1 MYEIK
6 GKTAVIT
13 GSGRGIG
20 REIAIALAKEGARVV
35 VNVKKRVDDGN
46 ETLRR
51 VREYSD
57 GIMVQADVSTR
68 QGCRDLVKKSLDA
81 YDKIHILVNNAGLG
95 IGMPFLDT
103 DDRLIEKMI
112 GTNLMSNIYCSQEFG
127 RIIQDNGCIVII
139 SSLAGIR
146 PMAMLSLY
154 GTAKAA
160 ILKMAE
166 YLAIEL
172 APKHIRVNA
181 VAPSVVKTKMGESL
195 IDFLHISEEE
205 YGLKHTLTGKMIMP
219 EEVAD
224 AVVFLIKSQSITG
237 QTIVID
243 SGQSLLSGLP
253 SETVGNN
260 STTLSI
266 I

>member
-35 VNVKKRVDDGN
+35 VNVKKRVEDGN
-46 ETLRR
+46 DTLRE
-51 VREYSD
+51 VRKYSD

-68 QGCRDLVKKSLDA
+68 QGCMDLVKKAVDA
-81 YDKIHILVNNAGLG
+81 YGKIHILVNNAGLG
-95 IGMPFLDT
+95 IGMPFLET

-127 RIIQDNGCIVII
+127 KIIQDNGSIVIM

-154 GTAKAA
+154 GTTKAA

-166 YLAIEL
+166 YMALEL
-172 APKHIRVNA
+172 APRHIRVNT

-195 IDFLHISEEE
+195 VDFLHISEEE
-205 YGLKHTLTGKMIMP
+205 YGQKHTLTGKMIMP
-219 EEVAD
+219 EEVAET
-224 AVVFLIKSQSITG
+224 VLFLVRSESITG
-237 QTIVID
+237 QTIVMD
-243 SGQSLLSGLP
+243 SGQSLMSDF
-253 SETVGNN
+253 
-260 STTLSI
+260 TL
-266 I
+266 